1 MRMARVTSG
10 CVDQCGRSMDWR
22 RASMGSDR
30 HWVLPL
36 WSKSLAILLKGLGF
50 QERSYLDQNNEQ
62 NHVCACMMHAEHD
75 IIQSD
80 AIPDCV
86 QRKPKPTLACG

>member
-1 MRMARVTSG
+1 
-10 CVDQCGRSMDWR
+10 
-22 RASMGSDR
+22 MGSDR